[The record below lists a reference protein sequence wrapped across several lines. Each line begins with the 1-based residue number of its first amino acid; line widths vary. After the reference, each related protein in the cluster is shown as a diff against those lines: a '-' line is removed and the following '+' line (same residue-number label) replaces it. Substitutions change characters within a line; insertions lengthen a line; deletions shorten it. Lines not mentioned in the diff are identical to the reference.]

1 MNRILII
8 DDEEGIRNV
17 LSDILTDE
25 KFAVSKAADGATA
38 LALMT
43 TELVD
48 LVFLDVW
55 MPGMGGLDV
64 LKALRETWPDVPV
77 VMISGHASVDMA
89 VRAVKNGAWDFIEKP
104 LSMEKTLS
112 VTQNALKVVELKRE
126 NRELKNTLA
135 IDDQMVGSS
144 AAMQRVH
151 ELIAQSAGVNT
162 RVMILGENGTGKEL
176 VAREIHRQSPRARRP
191 FIEVN
196 CAAIPDALF
205 ESELFGH
212 EKGAF
217 TSAVARRKG
226 KFELADTGTLF
237 LDEVADLSLPAQAKL
252 LRAVQEMRFER
263 VGGEQ
268 TLHVDVRIICATNK
282 DIPAA
287 VAAGLFRED
296 LYYRLNVV
304 PIAVP
309 ALRDRTQDLAELIE
323 YFFRRFHKAKGAASE
338 TPTPVFSP
346 EGLKLLRD
354 YAWPG
359 NIRELRNYLERVS
372 LMVDDEVIG
381 PEAAALF
388 LGNAGASGPPGA
400 SGPSKTARALAPW
413 EHLSLND
420 AKDAFEKA
428 FIEEKL
434 RENQY
439 NISKTAQA
447 LGLYASNLHTKLKKF
462 AIEVEK

>member
-1 MNRILII
+1 MNQILII
-8 DDEEGIRNV
+8 DDEDGIRNV

-25 KFAVSKAADGATA
+25 HYQVFKAADGPEG
-38 LALMT
+38 LRLLSV
-43 TELVD
+43 ELID

-64 LKALRETWPDVPV
+64 LKAIRETYPELPV
-77 VMISGHASVDMA
+77 LMISGHANIDMA
-89 VRAVKNGAWDFIEKP
+89 VRAVKNGAWDFLEKP
-104 LSMEKTLS
+104 LSMDKTLA
-112 VTQNALKVVELKRE
+112 VTQNALKMVELKRE
-126 NRELKNTLA
+126 NRELKTVLA
-135 IDDQMVGSS
+135 SEDQMIGSGSS
-144 AAMQRVH
+144 MKKVH
-151 ELIAQSAGVNT
+151 DLIGQSAGANT

-176 VAREIHRQSPRARRP
+176 VAREIHRRSPRVRKP

-217 TSAVARRKG
+217 TSAVSRRKG
-226 KFELADTGTLF
+226 KFELADGGTLF

-268 TLHVDVRIICATNK
+268 TLQVDVRIICATNK
-282 DIPAA
+282 DIRAE
-287 VAAGLFRED
+287 VATGRFRED
-296 LYYRLNVV
+296 LFYRLNVV
-304 PIAVP
+304 PISVP
-309 ALRDRTQDLAELIE
+309 ALRERTDDLPELIA
-323 YFFRRFHKAKGAASE
+323 YFFRRFHRVQGTEGSL
-338 TPTPVFSP
+338 PVFSA
-346 EGLKLLRD
+346 EGLAVLKA
-354 YAWPG
+354 YPWPG

-372 LMVDDEVIG
+372 LMVDDDVIG
-381 PEAAALF
+381 PEAAQLF
-388 LGNAGASGPPGA
+388 LGHTTQSGEPVASE
-400 SGPSKTARALAPW
+400 LDPW
-413 EHLSLND
+413 EHLGLND

-434 RENQY
+434 RKNQY
-439 NISKTAQA
+439 NIAKTAQA